1 MLRRYLERFNR
12 YLLMAWRKFSG
23 WFFHKGTL
31 KLFSLAFAFG
41 LWLFVNAGERETE
54 QTMLLPVE
62 LRNLPPQLI
71 VMGPRVEFVDVRV
84 SGPRTLLSQLSS
96 KKISLDLTGMRSG
109 PSSFRVNTE
118 LLNLPRGV
126 KLLRVTPSAI
136 SLEVARMVKRVV
148 PVRIEIVGKPPLG
161 YTAGEIEVS
170 PSTVEVS
177 GPAPQIEKIQFVG
190 TEPFDVSR
198 LIQSTTRELQ
208 LQGPDGDL
216 VTYNAERVQAR
227 IDVQEVVVTREFR
240 RLRAMVKNTELR
252 VSPALLL
259 IEISVRGPQR
269 IVEKLNLT
277 NQEVFIDAKGQ
288 GPGVA
293 SLPVTVLLPPEVELV
308 AQDPTEVE
316 IKFIADDEK
325 KSPKSPILEKKK
337 KPGA

>member
-1 MLRRYLERFNR
+1 MLKRSLARFNR
-12 YLLMAWRKFSG
+12 YLLMAWRKLSG
-23 WFFHKGTL
+23 WLFHNGAL

-41 LWLFVNAGERETE
+41 LWLFVNAGERDTE

-71 VMGPRVEFVDVRV
+71 VVGPRVEFVDVRV
-84 SGPRTLLSQLSS
+84 SGPRTLLSQMSS

-148 PVRIEIVGKPPLG
+148 PVRVEIVGKPPLG
-161 YTAGEIEVS
+161 YLTGEVEVS
-170 PSTVEVS
+170 PSTIEVS
-177 GPAPQIEKIQFVG
+177 GPAPQIEKIQFLG

-198 LIQSTTRELQ
+198 LTQSTTRELQ

-216 VTYNAERVQAR
+216 VSYNAEQIRAR
-227 IDVQEVVVTREFR
+227 IDIQEVVITKEFR
-240 RLRAMVKNTELR
+240 RIRAAVKNTELR

-259 IEISVRGPQR
+259 IDVSVRGPQR

-277 NQEVFIDAKGQ
+277 NGEVFIDATGRAA
-288 GPGVA
+288 GTV

-308 AQDPTEVE
+308 AQDPTEIE
-316 IKFIADDEK
+316 IKLIADDEK
-325 KSPKSPILEKKK
+325 KLPKSPISEKKK
-337 KPGA
+337 KPGV